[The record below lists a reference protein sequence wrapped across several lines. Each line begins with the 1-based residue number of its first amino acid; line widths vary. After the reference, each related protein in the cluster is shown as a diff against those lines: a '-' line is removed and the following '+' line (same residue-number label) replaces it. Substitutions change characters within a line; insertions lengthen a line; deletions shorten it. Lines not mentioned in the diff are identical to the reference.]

1 MTNSKEIKLEPVITE
16 KTYDMANAL
25 NKYTFL
31 VPRGVNKIEAS
42 KVLEEKYKVKVESIN
57 SVVRPG
63 KLKRDWKSNKKRRNS
78 DMLKMVFTL
87 KQGDK
92 IDEFLK
98 S

>member
-1 MTNSKEIKLEPVITE
+1 MVNNKEIKIQPVITE

-31 VPRGVNKIEAS
+31 VPRGVNKIEAR
-42 KVLEEKYKVKVESIN
+42 KIIEEKYKVKVKNIN
-57 SVVRPG
+57 SIVRVG
-63 KLKRDWKSNKKRRNS
+63 KLKRDWKSNKKKRNS

-87 KQGDK
+87 KKGDK

>member
-1 MTNSKEIKLEPVITE
+1 MPNKEIKIQPVISE

-31 VPRGVNKIEAS
+31 VPRGVNKIEVE
-42 KVLEEKYKVKVESIN
+42 KLVEDKYKVKVVKVNSI
-57 SVVRPG
+57 VKPG
-63 KLKRDWKSNKKRRNS
+63 KLKRDWTSNKKRRMS
-78 DMLKMVFTL
+78 DMIKMIVTL

-98 S
+98 E

>member
-1 MTNSKEIKLEPVITE
+1 MTSREIKIQPVISE

-31 VPRGVNKIEAS
+31 VQRGENKIEIGKAIE
-42 KVLEEKYKVKVESIN
+42 KKYKVKVEKVN

-63 KLKRDWKSNKKRRNS
+63 KLKRDLKSNKKRRRS
-78 DMLKMVFTL
+78 DTIKMVVTL

-98 S
+98 E

>member
-1 MTNSKEIKLEPVITE
+1 MTSREIEIQPVVSE
-16 KTYDMANAL
+16 KTYDMANSL

-31 VPRGVNKIEAS
+31 VQRGENKIEVGKAVE
-42 KVLEEKYKVKVESIN
+42 KKYKVKVEKVN

-63 KLKRDWKSNKKRRNS
+63 KLRRDLKSNKKRRRS
-78 DMLKMVFTL
+78 DMIKMVVTL

-98 S
+98 G

>member
-1 MTNSKEIKLEPVITE
+1 MTNNREIKIQPVITE

-31 VPRGVNKIEAS
+31 VQRGVNKIEAS
-42 KVLEEKYKVKVESIN
+42 KVIEEKYKVKVESVN

-63 KLKRDWKSNKKRRNS
+63 KLKRDWKSNKKRRDS
-78 DMLKMVFTL
+78 DMLKMVITL
-87 KQGDK
+87 KKGDK

-98 S
+98 N

>member
-1 MTNSKEIKLEPVITE
+1 MKSKEIKLQPVISE

-31 VPRGVNKIEAS
+31 VQRGVNKIEVGKA
-42 KVLEEKYKVKVESIN
+42 VEDKYKVKVEKVN

-63 KLKRDWKSNKKRRNS
+63 KLKRDWKSNKKRRRS
-78 DMLKMVFTL
+78 DMVKMVLTL
-87 KQGDK
+87 KKGDK

-98 S
+98 A

>member
-1 MTNSKEIKLEPVITE
+1 MKNKEIKLQPVITE

-31 VPRGVNKIEAS
+31 VPRGTNKIEIEQA
-42 KVLEEKYKVKVESIN
+42 VEKEYKVNVKKVN

-63 KLKRDWKSNKKRRNS
+63 KLKTDWKSNRKRRQS
-78 DMLKMVFTL
+78 DMVKMIVTL
-87 KQGDK
+87 KEGDK

-98 S
+98 N

>member
-1 MTNSKEIKLEPVITE
+1 VISE

-31 VPRGVNKIEAS
+31 VPRGVNKIEVE
-42 KVLEEKYKVKVESIN
+42 KLVEDKYKVKVVKVNSI
-57 SVVRPG
+57 VKPG
-63 KLKRDWKSNKKRRNS
+63 KLKRDWTSNKKRRMS
-78 DMLKMVFTL
+78 DMIKMIVTL

-98 S
+98 E

>member
-1 MTNSKEIKLEPVITE
+1 MVNNKEIKIQPVITE

-31 VPRGVNKIEAS
+31 VPRGVNKIEAR
-42 KVLEEKYKVKVESIN
+42 KIIEEKYKVKVKSIN
-57 SVVRPG
+57 SIVRAG
-63 KLKRDWKSNKKRRNS
+63 KLKRDWKSNKKKRNS

-87 KQGDK
+87 KKGDK

>member
-1 MTNSKEIKLEPVITE
+1 MSNKEIKIQPVISE

-31 VPRGVNKIEAS
+31 VPRGVNKIEME
-42 KVLEEKYKVKVESIN
+42 KLVEDKYKVKVVKVN

-63 KLKRDWKSNKKRRNS
+63 KLKRDWTSNKKRRES
-78 DMLKMVFTL
+78 DMVKMIVTL

-98 S
+98 E

>member
-1 MTNSKEIKLEPVITE
+1 MKNKEIKIQPVITE

-31 VPRGVNKIEAS
+31 VQRGINKIEAG
-42 KVLEEKYKVKVESIN
+42 KVIEEEYKVKVESVN

-63 KLKRDWKSNKKRRNS
+63 KLKRDWKSNKKRRGS
-78 DMLKMVFTL
+78 DMLKMIFTL
-87 KQGDK
+87 KEGDK

>member
-1 MTNSKEIKLEPVITE
+1 MPNKEIKIQPVISE

-31 VPRGVNKIEAS
+31 VPRGVNKIEVAN
-42 KVLEEKYKVKVESIN
+42 LIEDEYKVKVVKIN

-63 KLKRDWKSNKKRRNS
+63 KLKRDWTSNRKRRVS
-78 DMLKMVFTL
+78 DMVKMIATL

-98 S
+98 E

>member
-1 MTNSKEIKLEPVITE
+1 MVNNKEIKIQPVITE

-31 VPRGVNKIEAS
+31 VPKGVNKIEVS

-57 SVVRPG
+57 SIVRPG

-78 DMLKMVFTL
+78 DILKMVFTL
-87 KQGDK
+87 KKGDK

>member
-1 MTNSKEIKLEPVITE
+1 MTSREIKIQPVISE

-31 VPRGVNKIEAS
+31 VQRGENKIEVGKAIE
-42 KVLEEKYKVKVESIN
+42 KKYKVKVEKVNSI
-57 SVVRPG
+57 VRPG
-63 KLKRDWKSNKKRRNS
+63 KLKRDLKSNKKRRRS
-78 DMLKMVFTL
+78 DMIKMVVTL

-98 S
+98 E

>member
-1 MTNSKEIKLEPVITE
+1 MTNKEIKIQPVISE

-25 NKYTFL
+25 NKYTFI
-31 VPRGVNKIEAS
+31 VQRGTNKIEI
-42 KVLEEKYKVKVESIN
+42 KRIVEDKYKVKVIKVN

-63 KLKRDWKSNKKRRNS
+63 KLKRDWTSNKKRRRS
-78 DMLKMVFTL
+78 DMVKMVVTL

-98 S
+98 E

>member
-1 MTNSKEIKLEPVITE
+1 MTNNREIKIQPVITE

-42 KVLEEKYKVKVESIN
+42 KVIEGKYKVKVESVN

-78 DMLKMVFTL
+78 DILKMVFTL
-87 KQGDK
+87 KKGDK

-98 S
+98 N

>member
-1 MTNSKEIKLEPVITE
+1 MSNKEIKIQPVISE

-31 VPRGVNKIEAS
+31 VPRGVNKIEME
-42 KVLEEKYKVKVESIN
+42 KLVEDKYKVKVVKVN

-63 KLKRDWKSNKKRRNS
+63 KLKRDWTSNKKRRMS
-78 DMLKMVFTL
+78 DMVKMIVTL

-98 S
+98 E

>member
-1 MTNSKEIKLEPVITE
+1 MTNNKEIKIEPVITE

-42 KVLEEKYKVKVESIN
+42 KVLEEKYKIKVESVN
-57 SVVRPG
+57 SIVRPG
-63 KLKRDWKSNKKRRNS
+63 KLKRDWKSNKKRRSS

-87 KQGDK
+87 KKGDK